1 MDFLDKIVIPPS
13 ANHVLLVKYI
23 LTISF
28 VLFIPYLGMVLGSS
42 FLSVYF
48 NRLGRKTGNAI
59 FTRFAK
65 DVIEK
70 LTFARNAKYAL
81 GIIQCFQFLLG
92 MRSCCLKRRQLQ

>member
-1 MDFLDKIVIPPS
+1 MEFLDKIVIPPS

-28 VLFIPYLGMVLGSS
+28 VLFIPYIGMVLGSS

-48 NRLGRKTGNAI
+48 NRLGRSTGNPM

-65 DVIEK
+65 DVIENSHSQRT
-70 LTFARNAKYAL
+70 LSLRL
-81 GIIQCFQFLLG
+81 ELSRCFQ
-92 MRSCCLKRRQLQ
+92 